1 MSYILDALKKSEEER
16 REQEERQ
23 RLAYTP
29 LSVKS
34 SARAR
39 KPLAPALILS
49 TSLMLSLLIL
59 GGGWWYLNRTEVIGE
74 QLPAE
79 PSPTEEQQRVTV
91 QKSEVPPPPDQA
103 ERPAQ
108 QVVKPVPEPLPVPIT
123 SPPETEIAAQQPGQ
137 AAGQTA
143 EEELSPSPSTAP
155 ITEIAAQAQQPGQ
168 AAGQPAEE
176 KLSPSPATAPEP
188 ESLPLLADL
197 PFSTRSMLP
206 ELKLRG
212 HVYSETPSQRM
223 IMVNTSIVREGDT
236 ITPDLS
242 LVEISEDGLIL
253 RFRDT
258 LFRIEMF

>member
-49 TSLMLSLLIL
+49 TSLLLSLLIL

-91 QKSEVPPPPDQA
+91 QKSEVPPPPDLA

-137 AAGQTA
+137 AAD
-143 EEELSPSPSTAP
+143 
-155 ITEIAAQAQQPGQ
+155 
-168 AAGQPAEE
+168 QPAEE
-176 KLSPSPATAPEP
+176 ELSPSPATAPEP

-197 PFSTRSMLP
+197 PFATRSMLP

>member
-1 MSYILDALKKSEEER
+1 MVE
-16 REQEERQ
+16 
-23 RLAYTP
+23 
-29 LSVKS
+29 
-34 SARAR
+34 
-39 KPLAPALILS
+39 
-49 TSLMLSLLIL
+49 
-59 GGGWWYLNRTEVIGE
+59 
-74 QLPAE
+74 
-79 PSPTEEQQRVTV
+79 
-91 QKSEVPPPPDQA
+91 
-103 ERPAQ
+103 
-108 QVVKPVPEPLPVPIT
+108 PVPGPLPVPVT
-123 SPPETEIAAQQPGQ
+123 SPPETEIAAQAQQPDQAADQPAEEELRPSSATAPDTELAAQAQQPDQ
-137 AAGQTA
+137 AAGQPA
-143 EEELSPSPSTAP
+143 EEELRPSPATAAD
-155 ITEIAAQAQQPGQ
+155 TEIAAQAQQPGQ

-176 KLSPSPATAPEP
+176 ELRPSPATAPEP